1 MIKNDVLENSIDP
14 VRHFNCLLYLLL
26 FDDLS
31 IITRLAASSSS
42 VLSNC
47 LGSKGI
53 PLRSQAFSIISQFM
67 ILWKD
72 RSM

>member
-1 MIKNDVLENSIDP
+1 MTNKNDVLENSMIRY
-14 VRHFNCLLYLLL
+14 VIFNCLLYLLL

-31 IITRLAASSSS
+31 IITRLAASSS

-53 PLRSQAFSIISQFM
+53 PLRSQAFSN
-67 ILWKD
+67 K
-72 RSM
+72 

>member
-1 MIKNDVLENSIDP
+1 MTNKNDVLENSIDP

-31 IITRLAASSSS
+31 IITRLAASSS

-53 PLRSQAFSIISQFM
+53 PLRSQAFSN
-67 ILWKD
+67 K
-72 RSM
+72 